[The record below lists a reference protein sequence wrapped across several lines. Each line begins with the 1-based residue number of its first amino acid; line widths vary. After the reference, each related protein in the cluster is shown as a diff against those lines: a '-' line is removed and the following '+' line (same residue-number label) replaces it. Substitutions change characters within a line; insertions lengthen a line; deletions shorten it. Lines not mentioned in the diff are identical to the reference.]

1 MILKQLMV
9 GQMAV
14 FCYIVGC
21 EQSLKCVLID
31 PAGSEEHIFRVL
43 QQRRKSSRCRTKPW
57 FAPATITATSR
68 LQPSEGRK
76 KRILI

>member
-1 MILKQLMV
+1 MIIKQMMV

-31 PAGSEEHIFRVL
+31 PAGRE
-43 QQRRKSSRCRTKPW
+43 
-57 FAPATITATSR
+57 
-68 LQPSEGRK
+68 K
-76 KRILI
+76 KTNPYLTDLV

>member
-1 MILKQLMV
+1 MIIKQMMV

-21 EQSLKCVLID
+21 QQSLKCVLID

-43 QQRRKSSRCRTKPW
+43 KQKKLEAVYIINPTDTRTTPVAISS
-57 FAPATITATSR
+57 
-68 LQPSEGRK
+68 
-76 KRILI
+76 